1 MSFHI
6 LMNRSHYVEGTNRM
20 IYRFPA
26 PVKLENKE
34 IGLVSASV
42 YNSFFN
48 ISNNLGN
55 AKSAMKF
62 RFPIYSQANAYVLQ
76 DFILD
81 FEDGFYSIEDINFS
95 IQAFMIKEKLYLV
108 DSETGKNVYF
118 VNLVTNET
126 AYGTQFYSF
135 YVPNQAALG
144 TKYTLPPDAPNF
156 INPSISSST
165 TFVAPSIVINNAF
178 FGRVIGF
185 GVGNIGQ
192 SVDKTGVYDWVDNL
206 AASYNSPK
214 VPNINSVHAILLRCN
229 LISNPM
235 ISLPNDMLGLIPI
248 TSAFGGVTQYSANQV
263 IYSSC
268 PNALFHYIEVSFWDE
283 DINPAVLLD
292 KDVTL
297 TLHIKDKN

>member
-20 IYRFPA
+20 VYRFPA

-34 IGLVSASV
+34 VGLVTASI

-48 ISNNLGN
+48 VSSGLG
-55 AKSAMKF
+55 SAASAITF
-62 RFPIYSQANAYVLQ
+62 RFPVYTQANTYTLTDFVLN
-76 DFILD
+76 

-108 DSETGKNVYF
+108 DNDTGKNVYF

-126 AYGTQFYSF
+126 AYGTQFYTF
-135 YVPNQAALG
+135 YIPNQAAIG
-144 TKYTLPPDAPNF
+144 TNYTIPPDAPNIF
-156 INPSISSST
+156 NPSMSSST
-165 TFVAPSIVINNAF
+165 TFVAPIVAISNER

-185 GVGNIGQ
+185 GQGNIGPM
-192 SVDKTGVYDWVDNL
+192 VEKTGVYDWDDNL
-206 AASYNSPK
+206 AYSYSSPK
-214 VPNINSVHAILLRCN
+214 VPNINQVHAVLLRCN

-248 TSAFGGVTQYSANQV
+248 TSSFGGVTQHSANQV

-268 PNALFHYIEVSFWDE
+268 PNSLFNYIEVSFWDE
-283 DINPAVLLD
+283 DINPEILLD

-297 TLHIKDKN
+297 TLHIKDK